1 MRKLFALFVGMVFA
15 ASANAGITPFKCIYI
30 QANVVPTGCG
40 EIYVDAKNEE
50 DQKYIVYQDED
61 YMDDT
66 FTFKYVGGENGGGGD
81 AIGCNAGA
89 GVFEVKMYA
98 EPLPGFELVCY
109 ADKIIEG
116 DQPVYTAS
124 DCFAVIHGDAENART
139 WDFAYTGEGDMIN
152 IGNKNHTKEDGTSA
166 DDTPSRE
173 DCMQPSF
180 WEEYQEPETY
190 VYVIFR
196 EIGEEYPKLDEN
208 STTIHE
214 IEAPT
219 ISYSNGKLTF
229 ACATPDVTF
238 DYSITSEDVK
248 NGTGAEVELTGVY
261 TVKVKAKRTGYKD
274 SEEVTQT
281 INLLEGGGEQNYDL
295 NGDGKISTADIQ
307 VIINEMKK

>member
-1 MRKLFALFVGMVFA
+1 MRKQREKSRAERTIE
-15 ASANAGITPFKCIYI
+15 NY
-30 QANVVPTGCG
+30 
-40 EIYVDAKNEE
+40 EE
-50 DQKYIVYQDED
+50 VARRIDEFD
-61 YMDDT
+61 
-66 FTFKYVGGENGGGGD
+66 
-81 AIGCNAGA
+81 
-89 GVFEVKMYA
+89 
-98 EPLPGFELVCY
+98 
-109 ADKIIEG
+109 
-116 DQPVYTAS
+116 
-124 DCFAVIHGDAENART
+124 RT
-139 WDFAYTGEGDMIN
+139 SG
-152 IGNKNHTKEDGTSA
+152 
-166 DDTPSRE
+166 
-173 DCMQPSF
+173 F

-274 SEEVTQT
+274 
-281 INLLEGGGEQNYDL
+281 LLEGGGEQNYDL